1 MAVISLSDV
10 LEARNRPDASLLSRD
25 DLGRELRTYTFD
37 YEMDGETWG
46 FSILAYSM
54 EDAERRSG
62 AIRSSVKLCGEI
74 HSIIPA

>member
-1 MAVISLSDV
+1 MSVINLSEV
-10 LEARNRPDASLLSRD
+10 IEVRNRPDASFLSQD
-25 DLGRELRTYTFD
+25 DHGRELRTYAFD

-54 EDAERRSG
+54 EDAERRSR

>member
-1 MAVISLSDV
+1 MSVISLSEV
-10 LEARNRPDASLLSRD
+10 IEVRNRPDASLLSQD
-25 DLGRELRTYTFD
+25 DLGRELRTYAFD

-54 EDAERRSG
+54 EDAERRSR

>member
-1 MAVISLSDV
+1 MPVISLSDV
-10 LEARNRPDASLLSRD
+10 VEARNRPDASLLSHD
-25 DLGRELRTYTFD
+25 ESGRELRTYAFD

-54 EDAERRSG
+54 EDAERRAR

-74 HSIIPA
+74 HSVIPA